1 MQRLSPLPHFQHD
14 SGRHECHRS
23 ALWDRDSPQWHT
35 GHPQGAL
42 GPAVP
47 MGQSLP
53 TRSDDVPK
61 HHHGGGDASS
71 VCCPH
76 SAFPELCGVSTALG
90 RGSFIPTLWEMELQS
105 QTPAERPA
113 QHCGSGGT
121 APSCSLTNIPAL
133 PAARPDKSSTRVCC
147 AHIYI
152 YLYICFFFHRN
163 TESLPTL
170 LESFRRNKN
179 VSGAARGC
187 GGWEPERG
195 SAVNALFVFDPRLVN
210 YASFTY
216 LATGVFKCG
225 CCCCDDARNSPAQP
239 EPRMGTSPK
248 ISLWCRSGRVGAVGW
263 ARVGV
268 STAMG

>member
-1 MQRLSPLPHFQHD
+1 MGPSSPRCGKWSSRAKPQ
-14 SGRHECHRS
+14 RS
-23 ALWDRDSPQWHT
+23 ALLSTVAR
-35 GHPQGAL
+35 GA
-42 GPAVP
+42 
-47 MGQSLP
+47 Q
-53 TRSDDVPK
+53 R
-61 HHHGGGDASS
+61 
-71 VCCPH
+71 
-76 SAFPELCGVSTALG
+76 
-90 RGSFIPTLWEMELQS
+90 
-105 QTPAERPA
+105 RPA
-113 QHCGSGGT
+113 ASPTSQ
-121 APSCSLTNIPAL
+121 PSRQRALTKAAHGFVAL
-133 PAARPDKSSTRVCC
+133 
-147 AHIYI
+147 IYI